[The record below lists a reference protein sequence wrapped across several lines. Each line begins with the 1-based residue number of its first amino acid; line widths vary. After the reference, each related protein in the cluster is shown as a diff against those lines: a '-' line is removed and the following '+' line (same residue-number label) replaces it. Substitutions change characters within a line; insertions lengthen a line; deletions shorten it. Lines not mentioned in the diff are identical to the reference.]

1 MQVGT
6 IVRWIGESDDY
17 GSVGVVSKTCG
28 NIIWVT
34 WADGEVVDYV
44 RGNTHAKK
52 IEVLLCE

>member
-17 GSVGVVSKTCG
+17 GSVGIISKTCG

-44 RGNTHAKK
+44 CGNTHAKK

>member
-6 IVRWIGESDDY
+6 IVKWIGESDDY

-44 RGNTHAKK
+44 WGNTHAKR
-52 IEVLLCE
+52 IEVLCK